1 MKDWI
6 AKLLNCRDLTSMGHL
21 QRVEDANLGLGWI
34 YYGLARV
41 IRPKQVVIIGS
52 YRGFVPLVLGKALAD
67 NLNGG
72 QVIFIDPSFV
82 DDFWKDAQS
91 VRAHFALFDVMNIE
105 HYLMTTQQFTQSEAY
120 RSLNRL
126 GMVFVDGYHS
136 EEQARFDYEAFEGIL
151 DPNGII
157 LLHDTARSR
166 VSRVYGAERA
176 YEQRVRYFVDKLKQD
191 VRLQVFDLPFDQ
203 GVTLVRKLGAIEDG
217 ATGNQPNASCSTPV
231 SGSNPQP

>member
-1 MKDWI
+1 MD
-6 AKLLNCRDLTSMGHL
+6 LL
-21 QRVEDANLGLGWI
+21 RVGASSL
-34 YYGLARV
+34 
-41 IRPKQVVIIGS
+41 RPKQVVIIGS

-151 DPNGII
+151 DPDRNHSAPRHGAQQG
-157 LLHDTARSR
+157 LPRVRSR
-166 VSRVYGAERA
+166 SRLRA
-176 YEQRVRYFVDKLKQD
+176 
-191 VRLQVFDLPFDQ
+191 
-203 GVTLVRKLGAIEDG
+203 A
-217 ATGNQPNASCSTPV
+217 C
-231 SGSNPQP
+231 